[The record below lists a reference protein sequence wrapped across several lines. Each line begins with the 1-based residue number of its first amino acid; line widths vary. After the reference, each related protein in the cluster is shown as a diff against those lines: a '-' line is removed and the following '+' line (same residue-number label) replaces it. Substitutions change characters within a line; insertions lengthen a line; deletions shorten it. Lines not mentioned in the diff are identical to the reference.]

1 VLRNVKQPHGGLTR
15 LHSSLTILD
24 WHTFPTP
31 VWSALVVTLGESTHR
46 DTANTESE
54 EDGMKTA
61 RKLGLLFCM
70 AILIVT
76 FSSSAKANEFDKL
89 TVFTFSAPV
98 ELPGDIVLS
107 PGSYV
112 FKLLDDA
119 GERNIVEILDQQQ
132 TEVYAI
138 ILTAPAE
145 RPRPADKSTVEFYQ
159 STAGAPNALKTWFY
173 PGDNYGQEFVYPRAR
188 AAELAKTAKQPVSV
202 SSSNST
208 SSQAQP

>member
-1 VLRNVKQPHGGLTR
+1 
-15 LHSSLTILD
+15 
-24 WHTFPTP
+24 
-31 VWSALVVTLGESTHR
+31 
-46 DTANTESE
+46 
-54 EDGMKTA
+54 MKTA

-98 ELPGDIVLS
+98 ELPGDVVLS

-119 GERNIVEILDQQQ
+119 GARNIVEILDQEQ
-132 TEVYAI
+132 TEVYAT
-138 ILTAPAE
+138 ILTVPAE

-159 STAGAPNALKTWFY
+159 STTGAPNALKTWFY

-188 AAELAKTAKQPVSV
+188 TAELAKTAKQAVNV